1 MSEINVTMETKSSC
15 NCSYTIY
22 LKVDLMLLIKLKLVG
37 ELLFSRFRSLNF
49 LVSFQLTDFSVKICH

>member
-15 NCSYTIY
+15 HCSNTVY

-37 ELLFSRFRSLNF
+37 G
-49 LVSFQLTDFSVKICH
+49 VIV